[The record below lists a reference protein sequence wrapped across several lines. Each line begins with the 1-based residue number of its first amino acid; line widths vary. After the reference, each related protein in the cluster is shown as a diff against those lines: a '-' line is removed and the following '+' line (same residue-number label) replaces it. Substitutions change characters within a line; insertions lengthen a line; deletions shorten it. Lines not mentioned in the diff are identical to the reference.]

1 MPLGSLC
8 FSSQNVPCFS
18 VLSSLF
24 VAANLPC
31 FSILSSL
38 FVIAN
43 HPCFLLDLYLFI
55 LVRTLLS
62 LCFLFYLSKSPP
74 LCFSFFSS
82 LLSLYSPPL
91 FFFLFPPSGSPVE
104 WGFIR

>member
-31 FSILSSL
+31 FSILSSM
-38 FVIAN
+38 FVVAN
-43 HPCFLLDLYLFI
+43 HLCFLLDLSLFI
-55 LVRTLLS
+55 LVRSLLS
-62 LCFLFYLSKSPP
+62 LCFIFYLSKSPP

-82 LLSLYSPPL
+82 LLSLYSPPPL
-91 FFFLFPPSGSPVE
+91 FFSFSLFWFPC
-104 WGFIR
+104 